1 MMRAMPRRWLAWT
14 AVGALVLLSFAL
26 RFHQLGL
33 HSLWSDELYSVATIT
48 QVGADKPWYAYEAK
62 NLPDLRLADSFLTW
76 KTAESSPPL
85 FEALLWLWTGAFGLS
100 EFAVR
105 SLSGVFGAL
114 TPLLFFAGLRRPL
127 GVVPALLGAFVF
139 AVAPSSVAYSQE
151 ARGYALL
158 MFLSTLAS
166 VRLVQYM
173 LPEPGAQ
180 AAGRKGLWYSFGV
193 DVGIFVLLSYTHYT
207 GFILSCALVGIRF
220 IWMLM
225 QRQRWRKLWWFLLVP
240 ALLLPWILLNW
251 HSIKMTNTGIFGWR
265 DYAMADVWTMM
276 LPQAAEYFLPGQ
288 YTLWLAGLVALAGAA
303 WGQRAAA
310 AGQPWFK
317 PWLRDARML
326 LVLAFA
332 ATVMLQFGHGAYTAF
347 HARVWHPRYFSA
359 MLPLCMVS
367 FALLF
372 SLAGRRQWLPAGI
385 TLVVCCMSL
394 VAVNGY
400 YNQPSYKEDYRG
412 ASLYISQ
419 ATHGKPLVVATWAS
433 NAIFFNHYLTIFMPR
448 AGIPY
453 DLATVNTPA
462 DVDAICHREL
472 APGTQVVLFQH
483 MMHRF
488 YFDLF
493 LKQCAGE
500 LKMVSERQFNGL
512 FVNIFERTALGS

>member
-1 MMRAMPRRWLAWT
+1 MTQSVQRPWLTW
-14 AVGALVLLSFAL
+14 VGVAALVVLSFAL

-48 QVGADKPWYAYEAK
+48 QVGGDQPWYAYKAK

-76 KTAESSPPL
+76 KAAESSPPL
-85 FEALLWLWTGAFGLS
+85 FEGLLWVWTQVFGLS

-105 SLSGVFGAL
+105 SMGALLGAL
-114 TPLLFFAGLRRPL
+114 TPLVFFFGLRRPL

-139 AVAPSSVAYSQE
+139 AVAPSAVAYSQE

-158 MFLSTLAS
+158 MFLATLAA

-173 LPEPGAQ
+173 LPAPGEQ
-180 AAGRKGLWYSFGV
+180 AGGHKGLWHRFGV

-220 IWMLM
+220 LWMLK
-225 QRQRWRKLWWFLLVP
+225 QGQRWGELWWFLIVP
-240 ALLLPWILLNW
+240 ALLLPWIGLNW
-251 HSIKMTNTGIFGWR
+251 HSIAMTNTGIFGWR
-265 DYAMADVWTMM
+265 DYAMADVWGLM
-276 LPQAAEYFLPGQ
+276 LPQAAEYFMPGP
-288 YTLWLAGLVALAGAA
+288 YTLWLAGLLALAGAA
-303 WGQRAAA
+303 WGQRTAA
-310 AGQPWFK
+310 AGQPWLK
-317 PWLRDARML
+317 ACLLDARML

-332 ATVMLQFGHGAYTAF
+332 ATVLLQFGHGAYAAF

-372 SLAGRRQWLPAGI
+372 SMAGRQRWLPFAI
-385 TLVVCCMSL
+385 ALAVCGVSL

-400 YNQPSYKEDYRG
+400 YSKHSYKEDYRG

-419 ATHGKPLVVATWAS
+419 ETHGKPLVVATWAS
-433 NAIFFNHYLTIFMPR
+433 NAIYFNHYLAIFMPR
-448 AGIPY
+448 AGVPY

-462 DVDAICHREL
+462 DVDAICHRVL

-488 YFDLF
+488 YNDLF
-493 LKQCAGE
+493 LKQCPGE

-512 FVNIFERTALGS
+512 FVNIFERTAPGS